1 LTVTAA
7 APLYLLYL
15 LVNRE
20 QLITAVSEAGE
31 NLVGHLGQ
39 SDGAASRLAVAVLGE
54 MIALRVRTSMS
65 IASA

>member
-1 LTVTAA
+1 LF
-7 APLYLLYL
+7 YL
-15 LVNRE
+15 LVDRE
-20 QLITAVSEAGE
+20 QLITAVSETGE
-31 NLVGHLGQ
+31 NLVGNLGQ

>member
-7 APLYLLYL
+7 APLYLFYL
-15 LVNRE
+15 LVDRE
-20 QLITAVSEAGE
+20 QLITAVSETGE
-31 NLVGHLGQ
+31 KLVGNLGQ
-39 SDGAASRLAVAVLGE
+39 SEGAASRLAVAVLGE